1 VWRPSCVA
9 RTLVSAHPD
18 SAHPV
23 PVPLQQRELLWN
35 TGRRFS
41 TTRASC
47 VWYPNSRADDLVVSD
62 RGRSFR
68 SCAVGPGLVL
78 RVGTPA
84 SAECGKPPD
93 TARRRIYPTLGASMS
108 QSLTQVAERR
118 SGALDIARQ
127 AALVIGAS
135 LFVAVCAHIYL
146 PLPGTPVPL
155 TVQNLAVLLVG
166 LSLGSRRGFLAMALY
181 LAEGASGLPVFSPT
195 GPGGIAQLIGPTA
208 GYLIAYPFVA
218 ALAGFIFERGK
229 PTFSRAAIAA
239 ISGEIRS
246 LPAGSH
252 GSTSSPIRWPAPS
265 ASDFIG
271 SSSPKL

>member
-1 VWRPSCVA
+1 
-9 RTLVSAHPD
+9 
-18 SAHPV
+18 
-23 PVPLQQRELLWN
+23 
-35 TGRRFS
+35 
-41 TTRASC
+41 
-47 VWYPNSRADDLVVSD
+47 
-62 RGRSFR
+62 
-68 SCAVGPGLVL
+68 
-78 RVGTPA
+78 
-84 SAECGKPPD
+84 
-93 TARRRIYPTLGASMS
+93 MS

-239 ISGEIRS
+239 ISGEILLFASGISWLYFLTHSLARAISLGLYWFIFAEIMKVMLAAGAVNTWRRFFPRS
-246 LPAGSH
+246 DEADMK
-252 GSTSSPIRWPAPS
+252 APE
-265 ASDFIG
+265 
-271 SSSPKL
+271 